1 MSALILA
8 GIAVNLV
15 LEQRGESYPI
25 AALVIAAC
33 AAVIA

>member
-8 GIAVNLV
+8 SIAVNLV
-15 LEQRGESYPI
+15 IAQDGESYPI